1 MKKDILK
8 IFSSNLIKMMVTF
21 ITAFLVP
28 MVLSVDDYGYY
39 KIYTFYAAYI
49 GVLHCGYCDGIY
61 LEYGGKG
68 ENEISRDRMSG
79 ELATIFTYSVGLAL
93 IACTWGIVRGDFT
106 IICLGLTVVPN
117 IVYTFYSYVYQA
129 TGDFK
134 KYTLMLNFSTVSN
147 LLLNGLLV
155 LFQIRD
161 YRAYIVACVIV
172 QMISFIVGTFYF
184 KQSGWTQKSRFSAKV
199 LIKYIKM
206 GVLLMLGNFAYT
218 FFIGI
223 DKWFIKF
230 TLSITDF
237 SMYSFASQMLTVVN
251 MFITPISMTL
261 YSHFSRRKDH
271 EFERKVKQLLVAIL
285 MLMPVVIYAVSFVV
299 ETFMTKY
306 CDSINLVSLLLT
318 TQIFLSLN
326 LAVFVN
332 LYKSYK
338 MQNSYIRS
346 LLVALGI
353 AVLFDFTISAFSPNA
368 VLYAGATMLS
378 CIIWLSINET
388 KFPFMKPTVKDLI
401 YVFSLLLLFFV
412 LEEVNSNIFLKA
424 FVYTV
429 VYLIV
434 TRILKKSEWTY
445 LIKILYCFANKI
457 CVKNR

>member
-8 IFSSNLIKMMVTF
+8 IFSSNLVKMMVTF

-68 ENEISRDRMSG
+68 KNKIDHDRISK

-93 IACTWGIVRGDFT
+93 IACVWGIVRGDFT
-106 IICLGLTVVPN
+106 IICLGLTIVPN

-134 KYTLMLNFSTVSN
+134 KYTWMLNFSTVFN

-155 LFQIRD
+155 LFRARD
-161 YRAYIVACVIV
+161 YRSYVVVCVIV
-172 QMISFIVGTFYF
+172 QTISFIVGTVFF
-184 KQSGWTQKSRFSAKV
+184 KQSGWMQKSRFSVKV

-230 TLSITDF
+230 TLDITDF
-237 SMYSFASQMLTVVN
+237 SVYSFASQMLTVVN
-251 MFITPISMTL
+251 MFITPVSMTL

-271 EFERKVKQLLVAIL
+271 EFERKVKQMLVTIL
-285 MLMPVVIYAVSFVV
+285 MLMPMAIYAINIVITVW
-299 ETFMTKY
+299 MPKY
-306 CDSINLVSLLLT
+306 IAAIDIVSLLLI
-318 TQIFLSLN
+318 TQIFLSLC

-332 LYKSYK
+332 LYKVYK
-338 MQNSYIRS
+338 LQKKYMQS
-346 LLVALGI
+346 LLVVILIAGLLDLFVAFLHPSILLYAMATLFSSLIWLYLNYRRFAYLYPSKKEAIYIIASLGI
-353 AVLFDFTISAFSPNA
+353 FLLGEILGSNV
-368 VLYAGATMLS
+368 
-378 CIIWLSINET
+378 LSIT
-388 KFPFMKPTVKDLI
+388 I
-401 YVFSLLLLFFV
+401 YIVS
-412 LEEVNSNIFLKA
+412 
-424 FVYTV
+424 
-429 VYLIV
+429 YLILTHGLMSV
-434 TRILKKSEWTY
+434 EWDY
-445 LIKILYCFANKI
+445 Y
-457 CVKNR
+457 KNQLHYFLRR

>member
-8 IFSSNLIKMMVTF
+8 IFSSNLIKMMVAF

-68 ENEISRDRMSG
+68 ENEINRDRISN
-79 ELATIFTYSVGLAL
+79 ELATIFTYSVALAL
-93 IACTWGIVRGDFT
+93 IACILGIARGDFT
-106 IICLGLTVVPN
+106 IICLGLTIVPN
-117 IVYTFYSYVYQA
+117 IAYTFYSYVYQA

-134 KYTLMLNFSTVSN
+134 RYTWMLNFSTVSN
-147 LLLNGLLV
+147 LLLNGMLV
-155 LFQIRD
+155 LFRVRD
-161 YRAYIVACVIV
+161 YRSYVVACVIV
-172 QMISFIVGTFYF
+172 QMISFIIGTVFF
-184 KQSGWTQKSRFSAKV
+184 KHSGWTQKSRFSAEV

-230 TLSITDF
+230 TLDITDF

-251 MFITPISMTL
+251 MFISPISMTL
-261 YSHFSRRKDH
+261 YSHFSKRKSR
-271 EFERKVKQLLVAIL
+271 EFEQTVKRLLVTIL
-285 MLMPVVIYAVSFVV
+285 MLMPVAIYAVSFIV

-306 CDSINLVSLLLT
+306 CDSINLISLLLI
-318 TQIFLSLN
+318 TQIFLNLN

-338 MQNSYIRS
+338 MQKAYIRS
-346 LLVALGI
+346 LLVALGM
-353 AVLFDFTISAFSPNA
+353 AVLLDFTISIFYPNA
-368 VLYAGATMLS
+368 ILYAGATMLS

-388 KFPFMKPTVKDLI
+388 EFPFMKPTVKDLLYI
-401 YVFSLLLLFFV
+401 FSLLLLFFV
-412 LEEVNSNIFLKA
+412 LEEVNLNIFLKV
-424 FVYTV
+424 FVYTA

-434 TRILKKSEWTY
+434 TRLLKKSEWTY
-445 LIKILYCFANKI
+445 LIGMLYYYANKI
-457 CVKNR
+457 CSKI